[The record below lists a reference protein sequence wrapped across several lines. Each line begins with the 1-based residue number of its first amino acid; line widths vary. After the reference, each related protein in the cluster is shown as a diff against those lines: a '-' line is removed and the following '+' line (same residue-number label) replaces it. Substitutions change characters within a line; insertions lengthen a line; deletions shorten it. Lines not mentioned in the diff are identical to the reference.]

1 MPDAPRAL
9 RIAFCAL
16 AAIGIS
22 LAASGRDETR
32 KRVTIRGTGNDI
44 SVERSEALTAPAR
57 KPELTRAV
65 AEPTVLSE
73 AIRMKQAGR
82 PDEEVLA
89 YLRSHAS
96 QLPVV
101 IDLESANGLR
111 RAGAGKPVLAY
122 LASVSAI
129 EIGDSGAVGGGP
141 EPAPSPQPEEDTGF
155 EPQYGYPVFDG
166 YSSPAFAP
174 RFHSRGFQRPMGVPR
189 VPASAA
195 PRAFAPGR
203 IPPAALERRVFFG
216 RR

>member
-1 MPDAPRAL
+1 MPQAPRAVP
-9 RIAFCAL
+9 IVFSAL

-57 KPELTRAV
+57 KPELTRAG
-65 AEPTVLSE
+65 AEPSVLSE

-82 PDEEVLA
+82 PDEAVLA

-96 QLPVV
+96 RLPAV

-141 EPAPSPQPEEDTGF
+141 EPASSPRPEEDAGF
-155 EPQYGYPVFDG
+155 APQYGYPVFGG
-166 YSSPAFAP
+166 YSAPGFSP
-174 RFHSRGFQRPMGVPR
+174 RYGSRGSQRPTGVHR
-189 VPASAA
+189 VPPSVP
-195 PRAFAPGR
+195 PRAFAPR
-203 IPPAALERRVFFG
+203 MIPPAALERRVVFG